1 MDLRNKIDEKYK
13 EALKSKNTDEVNIL
27 RLIRSAIK
35 DKDISNRTS
44 DNKELISDQQIMIVL
59 QSMVKQRKDTIESFK
74 SASRDDLINK
84 EKNEIEIINQ
94 FLPKQLNE
102 DETKKIIE
110 GFITKENISSIKD
123 MGKIMGFL
131 KKNYSGTIDLGLSG
145 KIAKN
150 LLIK

>member
-44 DNKELISDQQIMIVL
+44 DNKELVNDQQIMIVL

-84 EKNEIEIINQ
+84 EKSEIEIINQ

-102 DETKKIIE
+102 EETKKIIE